1 MSLSRARDR
10 VANDNA
16 YANAYEK
23 SDSNDSN
30 NVTHYRLSNT
40 GAFLCSIDTSVAH
53 IVSISNIA
61 KLLLTHRD
69 Q

>member
-1 MSLSRARDR
+1 MERKEMAGSVVGTKVSLSRARDR

-40 GAFLCSIDTSVAH
+40 GEFLAH
-53 IVSISNIA
+53 
-61 KLLLTHRD
+61 
-69 Q
+69 